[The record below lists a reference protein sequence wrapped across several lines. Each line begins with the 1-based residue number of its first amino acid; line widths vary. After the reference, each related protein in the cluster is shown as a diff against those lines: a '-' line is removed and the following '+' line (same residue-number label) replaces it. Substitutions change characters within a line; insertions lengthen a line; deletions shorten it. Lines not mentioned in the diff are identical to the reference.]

1 MKRLYVAA
9 VLLAAVVTL
18 CTLTHWSHHR
28 QLDAMLTT
36 LERIES
42 LHRNGDTVGALQEA
56 EAFAEDYRRLS
67 NRISFYVPHGE
78 VRESQETAA
87 LLPTLLREGGDQELA
102 AEITR
107 LRAQLEYLRQVD
119 DPLPQNIL

>member
-1 MKRLYVAA
+1 MKRLYIAA
-9 VLLAAVVTL
+9 ALLVAVVTL
-18 CTLTHWSHHR
+18 CALTHWSHHR
-28 QLDAMLTT
+28 QLDAMLAT
-36 LERIES
+36 LDRIES
-42 LHRNGDTVGALQEA
+42 LHHSGDTTGALQEA
-56 EAFAEDYRRLS
+56 EVFAESYRRLS

-87 LLPTLLREGGDQELA
+87 LLPALLRAGSDEEWA
-102 AEITR
+102 MEITR